1 MSSQFFN
8 EPPYPMDAFLVVVRE
23 AGFEIK
29 RNVQAPDALIGLAL
43 INAMAMACQALI
55 KVKLPMGQ
63 VRPVTQYVMTIAES
77 GERKSTVDEVLLAPY
92 REHDR
97 DVMLAHADEMEKYR
111 IERDWWS
118 AKHSCLIRAS
128 VKIGLDAEEVEALK
142 AEMIEHAKLKPKKPR
157 MRLLIRQDITP
168 RAIMDALA
176 GNGESIAIVTDE
188 GQTLFKSGAMA
199 SLGLLN
205 SLWGAP
211 EVLSLNRSKEDHVL
225 VREPRASISIM
236 TQPDVLREYID
247 KRGSV
252 AKGSGHWARYL
263 VAWPQSNVGYRPV
276 GDDEAVWECLP
287 VFHARIK
294 ALLSLQT
301 EMYASGELDRDPI
314 EFSDDAKARWF
325 AQANKTEWML
335 RPGDYLHDITDFGS
349 KAMEIVARL
358 AAVMHYFAGEEG
370 KISLDTLERAIAIV
384 AYHVDQYK
392 DLFSPRL
399 APPQDQVDA
408 QKVELY
414 LRNLWGGY
422 GSNSFIAKNHLLRNG
437 PVRDRE
443 RLNAAL
449 RVSARKG
456 AVSLPYAAKGERRY
470 VVLHD
475 DYFGS

>member
-97 DVMLAHADEMEKYR
+97 DVMLAHAAEMEKYR

>member
-1 MSSQFFN
+1 MSSQFFS
-8 EPPYPMDAFLVVVRE
+8 EPQYPMDAFLVVVRE
-23 AGFEIK
+23 AGFEVK
-29 RNVQAPDALIGLAL
+29 RNVQAPDAMIGLAL
-43 INAMAMACQALI
+43 INAMAMACQPLI

-63 VRPVTQYVMTIAES
+63 VRPVTQYVMTVAES
-77 GERKSTVDEVLLAPY
+77 GERKSTVDELLLSPY

-97 DVMLAHADEMEKYR
+97 NVMLAHDAEIEKYF
-111 IERDWWS
+111 IERDWWE
-118 AKHSCLIRAS
+118 AKRACLVRAS
-128 VKIGLDAEEVEALK
+128 VKSGLDAEAVEALK
-142 AEMIEHAKLKPKKPR
+142 AERVEHAKLKPKKPR

-188 GQTLFKSGAMA
+188 GQMLFKSGAMA
-199 SLGLLN
+199 NLGLLN
-205 SLWGAP
+205 SLWGSP

-225 VREPRASISIM
+225 VMAPRASISIM
-236 TQPDVLREYID
+236 TQPDVLRDYIG

-276 GDDEAVWECLP
+276 DDGEAIWEHLP
-287 VFHARIK
+287 VFHDRIK
-294 ALLSLQT
+294 QLLSLQA
-301 EMYASGELDRDPI
+301 EMYVSGKVDPKLL
-314 EFSDDAKARWF
+314 EFTGDAKVRWF
-325 AQANKTEWML
+325 AQANRTEWML

-358 AAVMHYFAGEEG
+358 AAVMHYFAGEKG
-370 KISLDTLERAIAIV
+370 DISLDTLERAIAIV

-392 DLFSPRL
+392 ELFSPRL
-399 APPQDQVDA
+399 APPEDQVDA
-408 QKVELY
+408 RKVELY
-414 LRNLWGGY
+414 LRDLWGGY

-456 AVSLPYAAKGERRY
+456 AVSLPHAAKGERRY
-470 VVLHD
+470 VLLND

>member
-8 EPPYPMDAFLVVVRE
+8 EPQYPMDAFLVVVRE

-29 RNVQAPDALIGLAL
+29 RNIQAPDALIGLAL
-43 INAMAMACQALI
+43 INAMTMACQALI

-63 VRPVTQYVMTIAES
+63 VRPVTQYVMTVAES
-77 GERKSTVDEVLLAPY
+77 GERKTTVDSLLLAPY
-92 REHDR
+92 REHDLH
-97 DVMLAHADEMEKYR
+97 VMLTHDAEMEKYR
-111 IERDWWS
+111 IEHDWWE
-118 AKHSCLIRAS
+118 AKHGRLIRAS
-128 VKIGLDAEEVEALK
+128 VKSGLDAEAVEALK
-142 AEMIEHAKLKPKKPR
+142 AEMAEHAKLKPKKPR
-157 MRLLIRQDITP
+157 MRLLIRQDISP

-176 GNGESIAIVTDE
+176 GKGESIAFVTDE
-188 GQTLFKSGAMA
+188 GQALFKSGAM
-199 SLGLLN
+199 SNLGLLN
-205 SLWGAP
+205 GLWDSP
-211 EVLSLNRSKEDHVL
+211 EILPLNRSKEDHVM
-225 VREPRASISIM
+225 VMSPRASISIM
-236 TQPDVLREYID
+236 TQPDVLRDYID

-276 GDDEAVWECLP
+276 IDCEAVWDHLS

-294 ALLSLQT
+294 ALLSLQAK
-301 EMYASGELDRDPI
+301 MYASGETDRDPI

-325 AQANKTEWML
+325 AQANRTEWML

-358 AAVMHYFAGEEG
+358 AAVMHYFAGEKG
-370 KISLDTLERAIAIV
+370 DISLDTLERAIAIV
-384 AYHVDQYK
+384 GYHVDQYK

-449 RVSARKG
+449 RVSTRKG

-470 VVLHD
+470 VVLND